1 MPLLEDGAGLAGI
14 AVKESSPFVKE
25 DHATDGDLVAVK
37 LGSKHHS
44 PRCRGMLCAKS
55 SLVMN
60 FIIEFFRARPSDEAP
75 ATLDRISDRR

>member
-25 DHATDGDLVAVK
+25 DNATDGGLAAIK

-44 PRCRGMLCAKS
+44 PRCRGMLCTAQ
-55 SLVMN
+55 
-60 FIIEFFRARPSDEAP
+60 RAVS
-75 ATLDRISDRR
+75 